1 MRQRPSMAVLTA
13 IALIALVTGCA
24 GPMAGSASSPAGA
37 PGPAGDLAGVWHGSY
52 GWIGASYL
60 ADDGDCVLRIEE
72 GGTFTL
78 AVTPAKAASNIAKA
92 SAWSGTV
99 VTRGNRVTLRTSQG
113 PWFTLVRSG
122 TTLYGVSRDPVVE
135 VTIMI
140 RLDRDGG

>member
-113 PWFTLVRSG
+113 PWVHPRS
-122 TTLYGVSRDPVVE
+122 LRHHALRVSRDPVVE

>member
-1 MRQRPSMAVLTA
+1 MRPRPSVAVLAA
-13 IALIALVTGCA
+13 IAVIALATGCA
-24 GPMAGSASSPAGA
+24 GPMAGSASSPAVA

-52 GWIGASYL
+52 GWVGASFL
-60 ADDGDCVLRIEE
+60 VDDGDCVLRIEQ

-122 TTLYGVSRDPVVE
+122 ATLYGVSRDPVVE

-140 RLDRDGG
+140 RLDRDGR